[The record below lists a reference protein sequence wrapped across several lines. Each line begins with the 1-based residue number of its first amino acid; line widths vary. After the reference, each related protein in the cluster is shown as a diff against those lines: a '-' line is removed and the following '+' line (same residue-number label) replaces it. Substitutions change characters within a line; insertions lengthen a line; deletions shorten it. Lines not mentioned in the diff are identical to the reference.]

1 MTADTA
7 TPPAPPPPTPA
18 DTAPAFAAA
27 LPWVGLVGLLF
38 FVNYGS
44 RAMLAP
50 LLLSM
55 EADLGLDHAQAT
67 RLLFL
72 MACGFTASLA
82 ASAFLLSRVT
92 PRRMAAVSC
101 MATGAVLMGMAAVR
115 DHATARYMFVL
126 MGLAAGLYFPAG
138 MATLGTLARQ
148 RDWGKAVSIHEL
160 GPNLSFVAVPLLAEA
175 GLRVTDWRG
184 VLLAVGVAGMLT
196 GIVFAWVG
204 RGGRTLAEP
213 PSVRGFAGV
222 LRSPLTWLFAWLL
235 AVGVAGEYAV
245 FSVLPL
251 HLVDGMGLA
260 PSTANGLLAASRV
273 ITPFA
278 ALAGGWVAD
287 RMGARRAIAACLALT
302 GTALLAMAVPSA
314 AVVTAGMTV
323 QGAMTAFIFPAIFK
337 ELARCWPA
345 GYQPTVLCIA
355 TPASSL
361 LGTGAAPALLGLVGQ
376 TWSFGTG
383 FALLGLL
390 ALASIIPLRLLPPE
404 PGR

>member
-1 MTADTA
+1 MTADTTSPA
-7 TPPAPPPPTPA
+7 APPAMQA
-18 DTAPAFAAA
+18 DTAPSFAAA

-38 FVNYGS
+38 FINYGS

-50 LLLSM
+50 LLLSI
-55 EADLGLDHAQAT
+55 ESDLGLDHAQAT

-72 MACGFTASLA
+72 MACGFTVSLA

-92 PRRMAAVSC
+92 PRRMAAFSC

-160 GPNLSFVAVPLLAEA
+160 GPNLSFVVMPLLAEA

-184 VLLAVGVAGMLT
+184 VLLAVGVAGMLA
-196 GIVFAWVG
+196 GMVFAWVG

-213 PSVRGFAGV
+213 PSIQGFAGV

-245 FSVLPL
+245 YSVLPL
-251 HLVDGMGLA
+251 YLVDGMGLA

-278 ALAGGWVAD
+278 ALAGGWVSD
-287 RMGARRAIAACLALT
+287 RMGARRTITACLALT
-302 GTALLAMAVPSA
+302 GVSLLVMAVPSTL
-314 AVVTAGMTV
+314 VVTAAMTV
-323 QGAMTAFIFPAIFK
+323 QGGMTAFIFPAIFK

-345 GYQPTVLCIA
+345 ARQPTVLCIA
-355 TPASSL
+355 TPVSSL

-376 TWSFGTG
+376 TLSFRAG

>member
-18 DTAPAFAAA
+18 DTAPAFSAA

-38 FVNYGS
+38 FINYGS

-50 LLLSM
+50 LLLSI

-72 MACGFTASLA
+72 MACGFTVSLA

-92 PRRMAAVSC
+92 PRRMAAFSC

-204 RGGRTLAEP
+204 
-213 PSVRGFAGV
+213 
-222 LRSPLTWLFAWLL
+222 
-235 AVGVAGEYAV
+235 
-245 FSVLPL
+245 
-251 HLVDGMGLA
+251 
-260 PSTANGLLAASRV
+260 
-273 ITPFA
+273 
-278 ALAGGWVAD
+278 
-287 RMGARRAIAACLALT
+287 
-302 GTALLAMAVPSA
+302 
-314 AVVTAGMTV
+314 
-323 QGAMTAFIFPAIFK
+323 
-337 ELARCWPA
+337 
-345 GYQPTVLCIA
+345 
-355 TPASSL
+355 
-361 LGTGAAPALLGLVGQ
+361 
-376 TWSFGTG
+376 
-383 FALLGLL
+383 
-390 ALASIIPLRLLPPE
+390 
-404 PGR
+404 

>member
-1 MTADTA
+1 MPTNMPPN
-7 TPPAPPPPTPA
+7 TPPEISG

-44 RAMLAP
+44 RAVLAP
-50 LLLSM
+50 LLLPL
-55 EADLGLDHAQAT
+55 EADLGLNHAQAT

-72 MACGFTASLA
+72 MACGFTVSLA
-82 ASAFLLSRVT
+82 ASGFLLSRIA
-92 PRRMAAVSC
+92 PRRMAAFSC
-101 MATGAVLMGMAAVR
+101 MATGAVLMGMSFVH

-138 MATLGTLARQ
+138 MATLGSLARQ

-184 VLLAVGVAGMLT
+184 VLLAVGVVGMLT
-196 GIVFAWVG
+196 GIVFAWIG
-204 RGGRTLAEP
+204 RGGRTMAEP
-213 PSVRGFAGV
+213 PSVRGLSGV

-245 FSVLPL
+245 YSVLPL
-251 HLVDGMGLA
+251 HLVDEMGLA
-260 PSTANGLLAASRV
+260 PGSANGLLAASRAV
-273 ITPFA
+273 TPFA

-287 RMGARRAIAACLALT
+287 RMGARRTIAASLGLT
-302 GTALLAMAVPSA
+302 GLSLLAMAVPSSL
-314 AVVTAGMTV
+314 VVTAGMTV

-355 TPASSL
+355 TPVSSL
-361 LGTGAAPALLGLVGQ
+361 IGTGAAPALLGMAGQ
-376 TWSFGTG
+376 SWSFSGG
-383 FALLGLL
+383 FVLLGLL
-390 ALASIIPLRLLPPE
+390 ALATIIPLRLLPPE
-404 PGR
+404 AGR

>member
-1 MTADTA
+1 MPAN
-7 TPPAPPPPTPA
+7 TPPNAPPEISGN
-18 DTAPAFAAA
+18 TAPAFAAA

-44 RAMLAP
+44 RAVLAP
-50 LLLSM
+50 LLLPL
-55 EADLGLDHAQAT
+55 EADLGLNHAQAT
-67 RLLFL
+67 RLLLL

-82 ASAFLLSRVT
+82 ASGFLLSRIA
-92 PRRMAAVSC
+92 PRRMAAFSC
-101 MATGAVLMGMAAVR
+101 VATGAVLMGMSFVH

-138 MATLGTLARQ
+138 MATLGSLARQ

-184 VLLAVGVAGMLT
+184 VLLAVGLAGMLT
-196 GIVFAWVG
+196 GIVFAWIG

-213 PSVRGFAGV
+213 PSVRGLAGV
-222 LRSPLTWLFAWLL
+222 LRSPLTWLIAWLL

-245 FSVLPL
+245 YSVLPL
-251 HLVDGMGLA
+251 HLVDEMGLA
-260 PSTANGLLAASRV
+260 PGSANGLLAASRAV
-273 ITPFA
+273 TPFA

-287 RMGARRAIAACLALT
+287 RMGARRTIAASLGLT
-302 GTALLAMAVPSA
+302 GLSLLAMAVPSTI
-314 AVVTAGMTV
+314 VITAGMTV

-345 GYQPTVLCIA
+345 ERQPVVLCIA
-355 TPASSL
+355 TPVSSL
-361 LGTGAAPALLGLVGQ
+361 IGTGAAPALLGMAGQ
-376 TWSFGTG
+376 SWSFSGG
-383 FALLGLL
+383 FVLLGLL
-390 ALASIIPLRLLPPE
+390 ALATIIPLRLLPPE
-404 PGR
+404 AGR